1 MAKTVNVI
9 LALLITFVIIVVSGC
24 SGTSNTT
31 KNMTNISQ
39 QAPNLTG
46 NLTPESNVQVYPAN
60 KTEIN
65 ESIEDPE
72 NIASPRIVNATYV
85 KPPQPAERE
94 ASEQTYTSVNFNNSY
109 QNTPVQSGSQSAF
122 KLNIISTNNSSTT
135 VANNTTLVGNPQ
147 RELILIQNRTSSNGT
162 ITVKH
167 NY

>member
-1 MAKTVNVI
+1 MTKIVNVI

-31 KNMTNISQ
+31 KNMTNIS

-109 QNTPVQSGSQSAF
+109 QNTPVQSGSQSAY
-122 KLNIISTNNSSTT
+122 KLNIILINNSITT

-147 RELILIQNRTSSNGT
+147 REMILIQNRTSSNGT